1 MITVADDEFIPI
13 RRSGWVYIDPQNQ
26 TAAQGDYEVRWYEH
40 TPGKRWFYEIAR
52 ERFRMGRTEG
62 SAAAA
67 GAAVALA
74 NTTWARR

>member
-1 MITVADDEFIPI
+1 LLMMNSFPSGDLAGFISILRTRLLRRAITRFD
-13 RRSGWVYIDPQNQ
+13 GTN
-26 TAAQGDYEVRWYEH
+26 